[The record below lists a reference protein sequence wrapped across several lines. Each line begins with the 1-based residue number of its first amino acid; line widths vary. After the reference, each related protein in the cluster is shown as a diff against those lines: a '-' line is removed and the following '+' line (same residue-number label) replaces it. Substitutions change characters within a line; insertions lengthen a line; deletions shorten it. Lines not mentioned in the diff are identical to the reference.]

1 MIKEEALRI
10 KSEEKVK
17 AAIIKA
23 KVSRK
28 EKGGR
33 SDCD

>member
-10 KSEEKVK
+10 KEEEKVE
-17 AAIIKA
+17 AAIMKA
-23 KVSRK
+23 KVSGK
-28 EKGGR
+28 QKGGR